1 MERLTLK
8 SCTSY
13 KIREIVKT
21 LSEDAEKTQKA
32 VNEIE
37 DAIFKDSEYN
47 GYTNFETWLL
57 SLNLDNDQYLNERLI
72 EIANGSGDTYNK
84 AQNLK
89 DWIEDEFYNDEF
101 GAYKICDAWTDRDF
115 KEIDW
120 CEIIESHLDAEYES
134 EDGEE

>member
-1 MERLTLK
+1 MK

-37 DAIFKDSEYN
+37 DAIQKDNEYK

-57 SLNLDNDQYLNERLI
+57 SLNLDNEQYLNERLL
-72 EIANGSGDTYNK
+72 EIANGSGEVYDK
-84 AQNLK
+84 AQELK
-89 DWIEDEFYNDEF
+89 QWIEDEF
-101 GAYKICDAWTDRDF
+101 
-115 KEIDW
+115 
-120 CEIIESHLDAEYES
+120 
-134 EDGEE
+134 

>member
-1 MERLTLK
+1 LK

-37 DAIFKDSEYN
+37 DAIQKDNEYK

-57 SLNLDNDQYLNERLI
+57 SLNLDNEQYLNERLL
-72 EIANGSGDTYNK
+72 EIANGSGEVYDK
-84 AQNLK
+84 AQELK
-89 DWIEDEFYNDEF
+89 QWIEDEF
-101 GAYKICDAWTDRDF
+101 
-115 KEIDW
+115 
-120 CEIIESHLDAEYES
+120 
-134 EDGEE
+134 